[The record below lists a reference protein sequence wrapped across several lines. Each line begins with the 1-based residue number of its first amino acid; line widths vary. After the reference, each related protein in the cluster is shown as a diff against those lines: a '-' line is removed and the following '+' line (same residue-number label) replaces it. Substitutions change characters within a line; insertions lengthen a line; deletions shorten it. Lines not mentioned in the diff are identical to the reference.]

1 MKLESAKLMCTERV
15 PMFHMKKEILMNRLA
30 ALVVVMMLAMAIS
43 CSHANSGPS
52 EQIVKE
58 QVSQCL
64 NSMRPATWANFP
76 DYFEVQ
82 DVVVKDKM
90 VKQDEA
96 TIMVDF
102 TVRLKNDYGS
112 HDQMMAFGNLVRQ
125 KGKANQILSDS
136 LTVKFNK
143 FEKGWQITCPSM

>member
-1 MKLESAKLMCTERV
+1 
-15 PMFHMKKEILMNRLA
+15 
-30 ALVVVMMLAMAIS
+30 
-43 CSHANSGPS
+43 
-52 EQIVKE
+52 
-58 QVSQCL
+58 
-64 NSMRPATWANFP
+64 MRPATWANFP